1 MSWSDPLPVRT
12 RSTGTPCHSASHSRS
27 GWKPSDGPYWSIAG
41 PFVLSAASAASITSS
56 IGKDSLAGTPRVKLM
71 VCIAGVVLA
80 RAHSGNGIISKDGGR
95 NARSS
100 RMIAFVAVRRE
111 MAALRVGLHR
121 EAQVMKH
128 LARLLAA
135 VLVVVAPAVVSAHFR
150 LLEPASWLIEND
162 RGDPQ
167 KAGPCGGTNA
177 DWGKPSYNV
186 VGKAV
191 GGQKLHLKIQETVY
205 HPGHYRVAL
214 AVNSPTGT
222 AARPGNHD
230 RDSERGPWS
239 VSAAIQNPPRI
250 PVLADGLFVHARSRP
265 ASLPPLE
272 TDIQL
277 PNINCRKCTLQVV
290 QFMAEHAFN
299 NPGGYSYHHC
309 AELQITAD
317 SAKPLDQGW
326 PADRRSIGSR
336 ERRPGD

>member
-1 MSWSDPLPVRT
+1 MKHVARFLAALLVVVVP
-12 RSTGTPCHSASHSRS
+12 A
-27 GWKPSDGPYWSIAG
+27 
-41 PFVLSAASAASITSS
+41 VLSA
-56 IGKDSLAGTPRVKLM
+56 
-71 VCIAGVVLA
+71 
-80 RAHSGNGIISKDGGR
+80 
-95 NARSS
+95 
-100 RMIAFVAVRRE
+100 
-111 MAALRVGLHR
+111 
-121 EAQVMKH
+121 
-128 LARLLAA
+128 
-135 VLVVVAPAVVSAHFR
+135 HFK

-177 DWGKPSYNV
+177 DWGKPSNV

-214 AVNSPTGT
+214 AVNSHRA
-222 AARPGNHD
+222 AARPGNHHTGQRKGTVVHVRCHPEPATD
-230 RDSERGPWS
+230 PGARRWPVRARHEAGAH
-239 VSAAIQNPPRI
+239 SAS
-250 PVLADGLFVHARSRP
+250 F
-265 ASLPPLE
+265 E

-317 SAKPLDQGW
+317 PAKPIDQGW
-326 PADRRSIGSR
+326 PADRQS
-336 ERRPGD
+336 D